1 MSLLTTNAQNMV
13 STMLKIYQYLIDQ
26 RLFFVLLLILVAQFP
41 LNPIYFLHTP
51 EIAHARSKSSGNEAK
66 REIQTGLDLKGRTKT
81 EVLKL
86 IGPPWTKDMTPVKAR
101 YNEKWTYSCEDKRG
115 ATYNC
120 VFIYFVTDRVKNVE
134 LF

>member
-1 MSLLTTNAQNMV
+1 MNLNHFFDMN
-13 STMLKIYQYLIDQ
+13 KIKFICNRNLIIT
-26 RLFFVLLLILVAQFP
+26 LCVFSVIILSFTAS
-41 LNPIYFLHTP
+41 I

-86 IGPPWTKDMTPVKAR
+86 IGPPWTKNMTPVKAR

-120 VFIYFVTDRVKNVE
+120 VFIYFATDRVKKVE
-134 LF
+134 IF

>member
-1 MSLLTTNAQNMV
+1 MV

-41 LNPIYFLHTP
+41 FNPISFLHTSD
-51 EIAHARSKSSGNEAK
+51 IAHARSKSSGNEAK
-66 REIQTGLDLKGRTKT
+66 REIQTGLDLRGRTKT

-86 IGPPWTKDMTPVKAR
+86 IGPPWTKDTTPVKAR

-120 VFIYFVTDRVKNVE
+120 VFIYFATDRVKNVE

>member
-1 MSLLTTNAQNMV
+1 VT
-13 STMLKIYQYLIDQ
+13 
-26 RLFFVLLLILVAQFP
+26 
-41 LNPIYFLHTP
+41 
-51 EIAHARSKSSGNEAK
+51 AHARSKSSGNEAK

-86 IGPPWTKDMTPVKAR
+86 IGPPWTKNMTPVKAR

-120 VFIYFVTDRVKNVE
+120 VFIYFVTDRVKKVE
-134 LF
+134 IF